1 MKNTHKAY
9 YNSPIGLVEVIS
21 NDDSILSV
29 NFVEKEEEELEEHP
43 EVLVQCIKELDEYF
57 KGQRK
62 NFTVK
67 LETQGTEFQ
76 KSVWNELTRIPFG
89 DTVSYKYIAEAIN
102 NPKAVRAV
110 GNANH
115 NNSLGI
121 IIPCHRVVGTNGKLT
136 GYAGGIWRKEWLLQH
151 EKEMQHF

>member
-1 MKNTHKAY
+1 MENTYKGY
-9 YNSPIGLVEVIS
+9 YNSPIGLVELIS
-21 NDDSILSV
+21 NDNAILSV
-29 NFVEKEEEELEEHP
+29 DFVEKEEGTSEKHP

-57 KGQRK
+57 KGKRK

-67 LETQGTEFQ
+67 LEIQGTEFQ
-76 KSVWNELTRIPFG
+76 KKVWNELTRIPFG
-89 DTVSYKYIAEAIN
+89 ETVSYKYIAEAIE

-151 EKEMQHF
+151 EKKFGQF